1 MLSVADP
8 SHVINVIVCI
18 CWRVNY
24 RTMVIFGFLK
34 PFVFDNLEQLRLII
48 VSILA
53 SRVDSLISCLLLDKV
68 LELAL
73 LQEPLLVV

>member
-1 MLSVADP
+1 
-8 SHVINVIVCI
+8 
-18 CWRVNY
+18 
-24 RTMVIFGFLK
+24 MVIFGFLK
-34 PFVFDNLEQLRLII
+34 PLVFDDLEQLCLII

-73 LQEPLLVV
+73 LQETLLVVRSTLVR